1 MSFYIVVRHR
11 YNPVPAWKNEWLDDN
26 RLKSITT
33 TRLIAE
39 KCLELK
45 ESGEPV
51 RVHRTQFGARRSSIC
66 CECKV
71 SRVSIAADGET
82 ATVAFEEWKVLN
94 LAPLRSPARGQSCY
108 EA

>member
-1 MSFYIVVRHR
+1 MTFYIVVRHR

-26 RLKSITT
+26 RLKRITT

-39 KCLELK
+39 KCLELRDNA
-45 ESGEPV
+45 EPL
-51 RVHRTQFGARRSSIC
+51 RVHRTQFGTRRPSIC
-66 CECKV
+66 CECQV
-71 SRVSIAADGET
+71 AGVNIGPDGET
-82 ATVAFEEWKVLN
+82 ATVEFDNWKVLN